1 MKRNSFHSTNK
12 TTNKELRYF
21 YDFLLSSC
29 RLFSCFIKVTLKR
42 LYGFLSFTDRY
53 LGCVT
58 PPIYTTQF
66 SWVIFFSFLFYL
78 LQFHLKIFMIK
89 HHFTKSF
96 LLKRKAIFCELSIE
110 ERAIALISSYPI
122 MAGISFKLMELK
134 FHLKIFFKGFLH
146 FLFFFFYVGWVKKGR
161 LPYYYITNYVYF
173 IHTLS
178 SHAYVIK
185 FFEKFL

>member
-53 LGCVT
+53 LSCVT
-58 PPIYTTQF
+58 PPISTQF
-66 SWVIFFSFLFYL
+66 SWVIFFFRLHSFFVCYL

-96 LLKRKAIFCELSIE
+96 LLKRKAIFLWTFNRRKSHCFDFF
-110 ERAIALISSYPI
+110 ISDY
-122 MAGISFKLMELK
+122 GRN
-134 FHLKIFFKGFLH
+134 FF
-146 FLFFFFYVGWVKKGR
+146 
-161 LPYYYITNYVYF
+161 
-173 IHTLS
+173 
-178 SHAYVIK
+178 
-185 FFEKFL
+185 